1 MKVTYIGH
9 SGFLVETAIANLLF
23 DYSKGEIPEVDPELP
38 FIVFVSHVHADH
50 YNPEI
55 FNLSKQYKN
64 IQYFISNDV
73 RITDEVMKEYK
84 LTKSFINNKVTMTA
98 PGIRRIISL
107 ANESGEN
114 NYIILETIKSTDQGL
129 AFLLNVA
136 GKRIYH
142 AGDLNCWVWED
153 DTKQQFNNMSAL
165 FKRAIERLNG
175 REIYLAFAPLDPRQG
190 KYYKLSMDYL
200 LNAAPVTYAV
210 PMHLWEEYDL
220 VDRYNEERHTKE
232 LPTKIL
238 KFSDEQRAKY
248 LDQ

>member
-9 SGFLVETAIANLLF
+9 SGFLVETAIANMLF
-23 DYSKGEIPEVDPELP
+23 DYSKGEIPEVSTELP
-38 FIVFVSHVHADH
+38 FIVFVSHIHEDH

-55 FNLSKQYKN
+55 FTLSKKYKN

-73 RITDEVMKEYK
+73 QIKEEVVREYK
-84 LTKSFINNKVTMTA
+84 LTKSFLNNKVTLVP

-107 ANESGEN
+107 PEEKGDN
-114 NYIILETIKSTDQGL
+114 NYIIMETIKSTDQGL

-165 FKRAIERLNG
+165 YKRAIEKLNG

-190 KYYKLSMDYL
+190 KYYKLSLDYL
-200 LNAAPVTYAV
+200 LNAVPVTYAV
-210 PMHLWEEYDL
+210 PMHLWGEYDL
-220 VDRYNEERHTKE
+220 VDRYEEERTTRELATKV
-232 LPTKIL
+232 L
-238 KFSDEQRAKY
+238 KLTEAENIVEI
-248 LDQ
+248 